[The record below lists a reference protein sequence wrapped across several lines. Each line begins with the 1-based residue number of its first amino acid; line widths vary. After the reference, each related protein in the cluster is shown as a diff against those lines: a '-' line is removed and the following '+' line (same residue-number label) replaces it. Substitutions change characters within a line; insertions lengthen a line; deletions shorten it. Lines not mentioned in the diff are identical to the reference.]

1 MFSPPPSPPTPTFAL
16 QYLLYVNRSAS
27 DGAVGL
33 GNASGETLE
42 CSTARA
48 NTSSQTPFST
58 ARCLRGAV
66 PRKPHKQWS
75 AEVRGWADVAF
86 STERAISS

>member
-1 MFSPPPSPPTPTFAL
+1 MFPPHPSPPSPTFEL
-16 QYLLYVNRSAS
+16 QYLLYVNRSS
-27 DGAVGL
+27 RDGLAGL

-42 CSTARA
+42 CPTARA
-48 NTSSQTPFST
+48 NMSSQTPFST